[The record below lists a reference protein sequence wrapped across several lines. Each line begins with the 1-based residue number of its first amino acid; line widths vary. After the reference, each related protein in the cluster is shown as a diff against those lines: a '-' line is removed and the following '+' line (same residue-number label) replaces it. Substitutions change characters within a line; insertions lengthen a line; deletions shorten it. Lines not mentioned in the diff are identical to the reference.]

1 MSSRELTGEALHEQE
16 RLRHRA
22 TCGVGPTGMV
32 VCILLGFVFV
42 LFLAVRRRQDK
53 QVRMGRLGNLT
64 GLNQSCGEEEE
75 EVEGTMAGRKDG
87 EMSREGA
94 AGGAVD
100 VRSPGAQIGNGNV
113 RGNTLRVGR
122 VDSAV
127 RSLNVSPGVLRSP
140 VPRRGNMP
148 SQGRGGRA
156 TRRFGPN
163 GDNARAFCTQCPPPS
178 SHSMNSFSP
187 DSSQGSSRPG

>member
-1 MSSRELTGEALHEQE
+1 
-16 RLRHRA
+16 
-22 TCGVGPTGMV
+22 MV

-100 VRSPGAQIGNGNV
+100 VWSPGAQIENGNV

-148 SQGRGGRA
+148 VSY
-156 TRRFGPN
+156 THLTLP
-163 GDNARAFCTQCPPPS
+163 TIYS
-178 SHSMNSFSP
+178 V
-187 DSSQGSSRPG
+187 